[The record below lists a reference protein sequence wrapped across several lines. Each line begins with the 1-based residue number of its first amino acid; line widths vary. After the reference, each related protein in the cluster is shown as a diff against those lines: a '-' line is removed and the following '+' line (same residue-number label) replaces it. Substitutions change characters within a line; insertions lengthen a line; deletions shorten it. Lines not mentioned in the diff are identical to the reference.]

1 MEPVNPIDYSYP
13 SIQAEKAL
21 KRMQVAL
28 LDKKYDEAMALALE
42 AIVETKMAYNAIR
55 HEMEKRNG

>member
-1 MEPVNPIDYSYP
+1 MEPVELIDYSYP

-21 KRMQVAL
+21 HRMRLAL
-28 LDKKYDEAMALALE
+28 LDKKYDEALELALK

-55 HEMEKRNG
+55 HEMEKSNG